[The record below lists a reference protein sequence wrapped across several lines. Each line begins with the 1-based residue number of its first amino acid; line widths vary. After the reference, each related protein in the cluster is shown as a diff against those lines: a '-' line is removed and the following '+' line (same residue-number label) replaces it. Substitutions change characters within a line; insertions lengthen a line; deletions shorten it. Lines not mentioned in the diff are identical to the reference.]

1 MSEEDEKKDWPTC
14 VFYPNIKC
22 PVRKAMEGGIEKYI
36 KSPLLKGTDEAQVV
50 MKIADAFKGA
60 FSNEWM
66 VLHTFCQ
73 ICPLKF
79 GEDQKLMKYPPLPSS
94 PTPPIQVEERSVKLV
109 KCPKCGLKGIF
120 NYCPKCGTKAVEG
133 LP

>member
-1 MSEEDEKKDWPTC
+1 MWKGDKEMTSEDEKKDWPTC
-14 VFYPNIKC
+14 VFYHEIKC
-22 PVRKAMEGGIEKYI
+22 PVRKAMQGGIEKYI

-73 ICPLKF
+73 ICPFKVRVDRAILAKSL
-79 GEDQKLMKYPPLPSS
+79 EETMAAMKIVREQLS
-94 PTPPIQVEERSVKLV
+94 K
-109 KCPKCGLKGIF
+109 
-120 NYCPKCGTKAVEG
+120 EG
-133 LP
+133 VLT